1 MKSARSGETN
11 AGKCYRSILVRCDA
25 ITKSKHFTET
35 SKEDRLGL
43 LIEPA
48 QVRLVP
54 GLNDPYCWRYP
65 PHLRQFSTRNMSN
78 QTVGVYKA
86 LCREVK
92 VKKSIKAVARDS
104 LAELGAWE
112 TSEDEMSE
120 RVWNFAPLG
129 GAAPD

>member
-1 MKSARSGETN
+1 
-11 AGKCYRSILVRCDA
+11 
-25 ITKSKHFTET
+25 
-35 SKEDRLGL
+35 
-43 LIEPA
+43 
-48 QVRLVP
+48 
-54 GLNDPYCWRYP
+54 
-65 PHLRQFSTRNMSN
+65 MSN